1 MPRGRREGRP
11 VLARRR
17 ERVWRHLRQ
26 GSPTALARRSRRRR
40 RKQVDDRLDVLKMK
54 DDVPD
59 EVEGEL

>member
-1 MPRGRREGRP
+1 

-17 ERVWRHLRQ
+17 ERVWRHWRQ

-40 RKQVDDRLDVLKMK
+40 RKQVDDRLNVLKMK
-54 DDVPD
+54 DDVLD